1 MNEILFVVGVNIQFP
16 SATLKHYGFAKL
28 LPQVSL
34 DLGVFTAFQGEALVF
49 GLSSR

>member
-1 MNEILFVVGVNIQFP
+1 MNDILLVVGVNIQFP
-16 SATLKHYGFAKL
+16 PATLKHYA
-28 LPQVSL
+28 L